1 MILKFEFGETKH
13 LHEVQN
19 TAAMFLEVSA
29 KQLGSGYA
37 YNTLLRLPLL
47 SYIDC

>member
-19 TAAMFLEVSA
+19 TAAICYS
-29 KQLGSGYA
+29 K
-37 YNTLLRLPLL
+37 
-47 SYIDC
+47 

>member
-19 TAAMFLEVSA
+19 TAAICSA
-29 KQLGSGYA
+29 EYA
-37 YNTLLRLPLL
+37 LNNWAPAAPTIRY
-47 SYIDC
+47 